1 MVTRAVPA
9 LSAKVNPVSR
19 RLRRLPFVLLPALL
33 LAGLTACGSDDGSS
47 ASQPLDSVSIS
58 GDVGEQP
65 KVTWK
70 DQLQVD
76 GLETK
81 TLTTGDGPAI
91 ADGDKVNA
99 QIWIGNGYTE
109 KKAYSTYDSGTPQS
123 VTVGSDQ
130 LNPLFADAITAGKT
144 IGSRIVVTTPADKA
158 FGEAG
163 NPQLGIGNK
172 DSVLAVIDLV
182 SKSEKPLDGPDGAA
196 QKAPSWAPKLVRKG
210 DAVTALDFSKAPKPN
225 GKLRKATL
233 VKGTGATVEKG
244 QTITVDYLG
253 QVYGGKKPFDESY
266 SKDPASFGIGT
277 GQVIPGWDKTL
288 VGTKVGSRVLLAI
301 PPKEGY
307 GSKGNSAA
315 GIKGTDTL
323 YFVVDILAAG

>member
-1 MVTRAVPA
+1 M
-9 LSAKVNPVSR
+9 SR
-19 RLRRLPFVLLPALL
+19 RLRRLPTVLLPVLL
-33 LAGLTACGSDDGSS
+33 LAGLTACGSDDDAS
-47 ASQPLDSVSIS
+47 ASQPLDAVSIE
-58 GDVGEQP
+58 GEVGKEPQ
-65 KVTWK
+65 VSWK

-76 GLETK
+76 SLETK
-81 TLTTGDGPAI
+81 TLETGDGPELQ
-91 ADGDKVNA
+91 DGDKVNA

-109 KKAYSTYDSGTPQS
+109 KKAYSTYDSNTPES

-130 LNPLFADAITAGKT
+130 LNPLFADAVTAGKT

-158 FGEAG
+158 FGAAG

-172 DSVLAVIDLV
+172 DSVLVIVDLV
-182 SKSEKPLDGPDGAA
+182 SKAEKPLDGPEGAA
-196 QKAPSWAPKLVRKG
+196 QKAPSWAPKLVEKG
-210 DAVTALDFSKAPKPN
+210 DAVTSLDFAKAPKPN
-225 GKLRKATL
+225 GKLREATL
-233 VKGTGATVEKG
+233 VKGTGATVQKG
-244 QTITVDYLG
+244 QTITVNYLG
-253 QVYGGKKPFDESY
+253 QVYGGKQPFDESY
-266 SKDPASFGIGT
+266 SKEPASFGIGT

-323 YFVVDILAAG
+323 YFVVDILSAG